1 MLRVRV
7 AGAVLAVVGA
17 CCLVLAMVAVPIFPA
32 TRLSGPPLSKKNRP
46 GSMQT
51 VGHTAMLADR
61 PSAHLPQ
68 TILRNINGMWSKS
81 ISGRRSKNRKTGG
94 YNLPKQ
100 VLKGRGHQ
108 WGKDPYMVTQMG
120 LDAGN
125 PDIMPDAGRMM
136 RRMTVRRQWHW
147 DKGSALTGQPG
158 FIASGMVPPKVPIL
172 GNAGMKMPNK

>member
-1 MLRVRV
+1 MRLWA
-7 AGAVLAVVGA
+7 AGAALVAVVGA
-17 CCLVLAMVAVPIFPA
+17 CCLALSMVTLAARPA
-32 TRLSGPPLSKKNRP
+32 ALQSGPPLSMSVQ
-46 GSMQT
+46 GLHAQQAVSQ
-51 VGHTAMLADR
+51 MLFDR

-68 TILRNINGMWSKS
+68 TILRNINGMWNKS

-94 YNLPKQ
+94 YNLPAQ

-147 DKGSALTGQPG
+147 DKGSGERPHPPSPPHPLPG
-158 FIASGMVPPKVPIL
+158 FPF
-172 GNAGMKMPNK
+172 